1 MTSEL
6 IIRAAAKIN
15 LGLNILGRRD
25 DGYHE
30 LESVMQQISLY
41 DILKFIPC
49 EDEGISFYCSDGT
62 LSGPGNLVVKAAKL
76 LLDRSGLSLPGVR
89 IELYKNIPVAA
100 GLAGGSSD
108 AAAALLGL
116 NRFWKL
122 ELDEQE
128 LMEVGALLG
137 SDVPYCLRGGTAL
150 VKGRGEILESLPDLP
165 FFWVLLAIPAGDRIS
180 TAEAYRTFDRSK
192 LGKLSLDAIIEAVK
206 EGRKED
212 IKNWLAADFTN
223 TLETAD
229 LPGTREAIAL
239 KKKLKKMSFPAVLS
253 GSGPSLYILTDDY
266 NLLRNAAIAVKQL
279 NARFFLCWTINS
291 KRSDS
296 NV

>member
-15 LGLNILGRRD
+15 LGLNILGCRD

-49 EDEGISFYCSDGT
+49 EDEGISFYCSDRT

-76 LLDRSGLSLPGVR
+76 LLDRSGLSFPGVR

-128 LMEVGALLG
+128 LMEAGALLG

-165 FFWVLLAIPAGDRIS
+165 FFWVLLVIPAGARIS

-192 LGKLSLDAIIEAVK
+192 LGKPPLDAIIEAVK

-279 NARFFLCWTINS
+279 NARVFLCWTINS